1 MKKSIQI
8 IAGCAVLFA
17 AALFTFTGCP
27 TDGSGVGDSGV
38 PSIVP
43 SDILGETLTISGQQ
57 VYSITNSG
65 GMFGQPVYTPISG
78 DRSVD
83 ILWADGDAA
92 ITNGKLN
99 VTINGAPDQ
108 LSELWSL
115 TTGLFNDYKNVTIM
129 EEEAQWTS
137 LTLIAGSDYLS
148 KISSVFTTTS
158 VPITV
163 TSETVRYF
171 YFDRDLTITGTGKT
185 TQTTPE
191 SGVTV
196 STITKDFTLDLK
208 KGWNP
213 IYEKN
218 IYKATVDSSTATVTV
233 TVTATETI
241 AVANPA
247 LKWSYYTGN
256 P

>member
-57 VYSITNSG
+57 VYSMTNSG
-65 GMFGQPVYTPISG
+65 EMLGQPVYTPIRG
-78 DRSVD
+78 NRSVD

-108 LSELWSL
+108 LSELSSL
-115 TTGLFNDYKNVTIM
+115 TTGLFNDYENVTIT

-137 LTLIAGSDYLS
+137 LTLIAESDYLS
-148 KISSVFTTTS
+148 KISSVFTT
-158 VPITV
+158 VPLTITL
-163 TSETVRYF
+163 ETVRYF
-171 YFDRDLTITGTGKT
+171 YFDRDLIITGTGKT
-185 TQTTPE
+185 TQPTE
-191 SGVTV
+191 SEAAV
-196 STITKDFTLDLK
+196 STITKDFKLNLK

-213 IYEKN
+213 IYEKTTYN
-218 IYKATVDSSTATVTV
+218 VTGDSF
-233 TVTATETI
+233 TATETI